1 MPRQVGL
8 LGMKRVAQLLKV
20 FHRGYTDV
28 LGLDVAGSGLKAVR
42 LRRVNRVTSVV
53 AVDILPSSAG
63 AFATDSVQ
71 PLQVPK
77 ALRARYVAL
86 ATSAPG
92 AIVKLLTFPAHSE
105 KSTESHV
112 SELMGL
118 GENADFR
125 LAYEGVA
132 ETRTEVKILAVA
144 MPIQTVQAL
153 SQLFP
158 AGIPAPCSIE
168 LAGLASLTAYARG
181 PGKAHK
187 DDCTAV
193 VDFGMTS
200 TLVAFFH
207 RGTMVLVRKFDV
219 GTSTILKRLQES
231 LGVDGEVALGI
242 LNDGSFDISQIVHQ
256 SMEAFLQQLIISW
269 DFVERRENVHIA
281 RLYACG
287 GGTSLRSW
295 AHEMQGTTGQAPV
308 FWNPFEGVS
317 TAGLVLEKWKGQ
329 EQRFSAALGVAWA
342 MIGED

>member
-1 MPRQVGL
+1 
-8 LGMKRVAQLLKV
+8 MKKAADLLKM
-20 FHRGYTDV
+20 FNRGYTDI

-42 LRRVNRVTSVV
+42 LRRANRVTSVV
-53 AVDILPSSAG
+53 AADILPPVAG
-63 AFATDSVQ
+63 GDVTDPVQ
-71 PLQVPK
+71 PIQVPK

-92 AIVKLLTFPAHSE
+92 TIVKLLTFPAHSE
-105 KSTESHV
+105 KSTEAHV
-112 SELMGL
+112 GELMGL
-118 GENADFR
+118 ADNVDFR
-125 LAYEGVA
+125 LAYEGLS
-132 ETRTEVKILAVA
+132 ESRTEAKILAVA
-144 MPIQTVQAL
+144 MPVRTVQGL
-153 SQLFP
+153 CGLFP

-168 LAGLASLTAYARG
+168 ISGLASMTAYARG
-181 PGKAHK
+181 PGKAHN

-200 TLVAFFH
+200 TLVAFFQK
-207 RGTMVLVRKFDV
+207 GTMVLVRKFDV
-219 GTSTILKRLQES
+219 GTSTILKRLQDG

-256 SMEAFLQQLIISW
+256 SMESFLQQLIISW

-295 AHEMQGTTGQAPV
+295 AHEMQGATGQDPV
-308 FWNPFEGVS
+308 FWNPFEGLAV
-317 TAGLVLEKWKGQ
+317 TGPVLEKWKGQ
-329 EQRFSAALGVAWA
+329 EQRFAAALGVALA

>member
-1 MPRQVGL
+1 MKKAADL
-8 LGMKRVAQLLKV
+8 LRM
-20 FHRGYTDV
+20 FNRGYTDM

-42 LRRVNRVTSVV
+42 LRRTNRVTSVV
-53 AVDILPSSAG
+53 AVDILPSVAG
-63 AFATDSVQ
+63 APVTDPVQ
-71 PLQVPK
+71 PVQVPK

-92 AIVKLLTFPAHSE
+92 TIVKLLTFPAHSE
-105 KSTESHV
+105 KSTEAHV

-118 GENADFR
+118 GDNVDFR
-125 LAYEGVA
+125 LAYEA
-132 ETRTEVKILAVA
+132 LSESRTEVKILAVA
-144 MPIQTVQAL
+144 MPVQTVHGL
-153 SQLFP
+153 CGLFP
-158 AGIPAPCSIE
+158 VGIPAPCSIE
-168 LAGLASLTAYARG
+168 ISGLASMTAYARG

-200 TLVAFFH
+200 TLVAFFQK
-207 RGTMVLVRKFDV
+207 GTMVLVRKFDV
-219 GTSTILKRLQES
+219 GTSTILKRLQDG
-231 LGVDGEVALGI
+231 LGVDAEVALGI

-256 SMEAFLQQLIISW
+256 SMESFLQQLIISW

-295 AHEMQGTTGQAPV
+295 AHEMQGATGQEPV
-308 FWNPFEGVS
+308 FWNPFEGLA
-317 TAGLVLEKWKGQ
+317 TTGPVLEKWKGQ
-329 EQRFSAALGVAWA
+329 EQRFAAALGVALA